1 MAKPNIYIGLMSGT
15 SMDSVDAVAI
25 DFQNGHI
32 QMLGNHSHP
41 IPDRLKQDI
50 LALCQPGL
58 DNVDLY
64 GHTDRALG
72 DLFSA
77 ATLALMEKTNINT
90 EQIIAIG
97 SHGQTIRHQ
106 PPGTSHGFTLQIGD
120 PNIIAIKTK
129 CAVVADFRRAD
140 MALGGQGAPLVPAFH
155 HHYFAEPSKHRIILN
170 IGGIANITILKNN
183 NCSGF
188 DTGPGNLLL
197 DSWCLKNTG
206 QPFDDKGAWGDTGN
220 LSRPLVDKLKLHPF
234 FKLRPPK
241 STGRET
247 FNASWLEQ
255 QLTGHTLLAK
265 DIQASLI
272 AFSAETI
279 SEAIARIGEPVDDI
293 LVCGGGAF
301 NTSLITALK
310 KNITLCGQPKVSS
323 TIALGI
329 DPKWVEACAFAWL
342 AKRRIELKPANIPSV
357 TGASRATVL
366 GALYHF

>member
-1 MAKPNIYIGLMSGT
+1 MTKPNIYVGLMSGT
-15 SMDSVDAVAI
+15 SMDSIDAVAI
-25 DFQNGHI
+25 DFQNSHI
-32 QMLGNHSHP
+32 QMIGSHSHP
-41 IPDRLKQDI
+41 IPNTLKQDI
-50 LALCQPGL
+50 LALCQPGV
-58 DNVDLY
+58 DNIDLY
-64 GHTDRALG
+64 GRTDRALG
-72 DLFSA
+72 HLFSD
-77 ATLALMEKTNINT
+77 ATLALLEKTNINT
-90 EQIIAIG
+90 KQVIAIG

-106 PPGTSHGFTLQIGD
+106 PPEKSHGFTLQIGD

-155 HHYFAEPSKHRIILN
+155 HHYFADPRKHRIILN
-170 IGGIANITILKNN
+170 IGGIANITVLKNN
-183 NCSGF
+183 TCSGF

-206 QPFDDKGAWGDTGN
+206 QPFDDKGAWADTGN
-220 LSRPLVDKLKLHPF
+220 LSRALVDQLKLHPF
-234 FKLRPPK
+234 FELEPPK
-241 STGRET
+241 STGREV

-255 QLTGHTLLAK
+255 QLTGHTLPAE

-272 AFSAETI
+272 AFSVETI

-301 NTSLITALK
+301 NTALITALE
-310 KNITLCGQPKVSS
+310 KNVAPYGQPNVSS
-323 TIALGI
+323 TSALRV
-329 DPKWVEACAFAWL
+329 DPEWVEACAFAWL
-342 AKRRIELKPANIPSV
+342 AKQRIELKTANIPSV